1 MVVQVAWSLE
11 TWIWKAAAYPDSQF
25 RPTWLMVAAAPRSS
39 WTHCGSLHALDQRVL
54 VSPSSTALA
63 GVPLFSSDDA
73 VAGRSC
79 EIRASAAW
87 PDRAGS
93 TAGSRASRGSASTA
107 TTSAGRGFIGPPPG
121 WD

>member
-1 MVVQVAWSLE
+1 MYRPDPLAASVWRPPCAAVAAEMVVQVAWSLE

-39 WTHCGSLHALDQRVL
+39 WTHCGSLHALAQRVL

-79 EIRASAAW
+79 EIRASAAGW
-87 PDRAGS
+87 TAPDR
-93 TAGSRASRGSASTA
+93 
-107 TTSAGRGFIGPPPG
+107 
-121 WD
+121 